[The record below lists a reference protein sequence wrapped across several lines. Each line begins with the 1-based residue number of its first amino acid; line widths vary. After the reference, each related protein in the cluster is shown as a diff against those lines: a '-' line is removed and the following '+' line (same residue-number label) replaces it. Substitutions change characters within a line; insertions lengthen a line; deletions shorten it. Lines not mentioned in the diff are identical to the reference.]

1 MIFEICIQENE
12 EIKINP
18 EEVGPLSDIAGY
30 VLQSLYKKSKNSP
43 HWNSPCSLELQAL
56 LKSVK
61 LEDVEQDE
69 YIHSLSRGGL
79 WAPTENIKGIAD
91 KCRDFLSQAPLK

>member
-1 MIFEICIQENE
+1 MIFKAISVEIYFQQNE

-18 EEVGPLSDIAGY
+18 EEVGPLSCIAGY
-30 VLQSLYKKSKNSP
+30 ILQSLYKKSKNS
-43 HWNSPCSLELQAL
+43 HWNSPRSLKLQGL

-61 LEDVEQDE
+61 LEDTEQDE

-79 WAPTENIKGIAD
+79 WAPHFRLGLWCFK
-91 KCRDFLSQAPLK
+91 